1 MDLVLPS
8 IAITLGD
15 PGGIGPEVIAKAL
28 GDPSVRRLARWVV
41 VGSRVVFQ
49 DACTRWA
56 PGLELREDGD
66 AVAWQSRPTDTSQV
80 RVVDSGQFAAGSELL
95 HTDSAA
101 QGAASLAWVREAIEG
116 ARSGTYHGVVTGPIS
131 KHAWSLAGERRFA
144 GHTELFAD
152 AFGCPAHAMMF
163 VSPVV
168 CVILAT
174 IHVPLASV
182 PRLITTEGVLS
193 TIRMGH
199 AACERLWLHP
209 DGLPAR
215 IAVCG
220 LNPHAGE
227 KGLMG
232 SEDEAVIAPAI
243 EAARREGIDASGPF
257 PGDTIFQKAVRQHG
271 REPRF
276 DLVVAMYHDQG
287 LGPLKLVAF
296 DSAVNMTVG
305 LPIVRTSP
313 DHGTAFDIAGQGLA
327 DPGSMRRAMEMA
339 ARLSRSV

>member
-1 MDLVLPS
+1 MSGTLPS

-15 PGGIGPEVIAKAL
+15 PGGIGPEVVAKAL
-28 GDPSVRRLARWVV
+28 ADDALRHTAHWTV
-41 VGSRVVFQ
+41 VGSRGVFHE
-49 DACTRWA
+49 ACTRWS
-56 PGLELREDGD
+56 PGVAFYEDGGD
-66 AVAWQSRPTDTSQV
+66 LAWRAGPADSERI
-80 RVVDSGQFAAGSELL
+80 RVLDSGHFDASEGLV
-95 HTDSAA
+95 HSDSAR
-101 QGAASLAWVREAIEG
+101 QGAASLAWVREAIDG
-116 ARSGTYHGVVTGPIS
+116 ARAGKFQGVVTAPIS
-131 KHAWSLAGERRFA
+131 KHAWALAGERRFA

-152 AFGCPAHAMMF
+152 AFGNPLHAMMF

-182 PRLITTEGVLS
+182 PGLITTERVLS

-199 AACERLWLHP
+199 ATCERLGLHP
-209 DGLPAR
+209 RGRAAR

-227 KGLMG
+227 HGLLG
-232 SEDEAVIAPAI
+232 SEDDAIIAPAI
-243 EAARREGIDASGPF
+243 EAARNEWIDASGPY
-257 PGDTIFQKAVRQHG
+257 PGDTIFQKAVRQQG

-313 DHGTAFDIAGQGLA
+313 DHGTAFDIAGRGVA
-327 DPGSMRRAMEMA
+327 DAGSMRSAMEMA
-339 ARLSRSV
+339 VRLAGA

>member
-1 MDLVLPS
+1 MERALPS
-8 IAITLGD
+8 LAVSLGD

-28 GDPSVRRLARWVV
+28 ADDALRRSAHWTV
-41 VGSRVVFQ
+41 VGSRAVFH
-49 DACTRWA
+49 DACTRWS
-56 PGLELREDGD
+56 PGVAFYEDDGSLVWRKGPSD
-66 AVAWQSRPTDTSQV
+66 AERISVIDNGHLDGTGRVLHADTAV
-80 RVVDSGQFAAGSELL
+80 
-95 HTDSAA
+95 
-101 QGAASLAWVREAIEG
+101 QGRASLEWVREAIRGCKEG
-116 ARSGTYHGVVTGPIS
+116 RFGGVVTGPIS
-131 KHAWSLAGERRFA
+131 KHAWAMAGERRFA

-152 AFGCPAHAMMF
+152 AYGNPAHAMMF

-182 PRLITTEGVLS
+182 PGLVTTAGVLS

-199 AACERLWLHP
+199 ATCQRLGLHP
-209 DGLPAR
+209 PGMPPR

-227 KGLMG
+227 HGLLG
-232 SEDEAVIAPAI
+232 SEDDAIIAPAI
-243 EAARREGIDASGPF
+243 ESARREGIDASGPF
-257 PGDTIFQKAVRQHG
+257 PGDTIFHKAVRRPGQT
-271 REPRF
+271 PAKF

-313 DHGTAFDIAGQGLA
+313 DHGTAFDIAGRGVA
-327 DPGSMRRAMEMA
+327 DAGSMRSAMEMA
-339 ARLSRSV
+339 VRLARA